1 MQRIPERGGFEAVP
15 FFRFGPALLL
25 AIALGACASPPTDTL
40 ASWPG
45 GEVTADELDGMV
57 RSLPASQ
64 RQPGE
69 GESLT
74 EWIGARAGDLAL
86 NEILQQRDA
95 GDETAIPPELELR
108 ARYEAGQEIGRGY
121 LARHCAVPEI
131 SPEELADLYAGA
143 FPRESQ
149 EWILVRHIYKRS
161 LPGEPASERA
171 ATRRELEELRSELT
185 TGASFVELARLHSDS
200 ETAKDGGLIGRL
212 SREAPVELRVRDAA
226 WALGDGGYSQIIE
239 VDNGFHLLWRERS
252 GVTQRP
258 SLEQVKAE
266 LTQAEG
272 LRRREA
278 CGQEILTQLSA
289 QSPVIIDR
297 DALLTPDDE
306 TRVAL
311 QVGTETFTAR
321 QLNGLSSDFSPLV
334 LTPRPGELLRH
345 FSEAVLLVDAAVSED
360 PALAETV
367 DTAQDRARRR
377 LSAESRWR
385 QERQRLVAQRPERE
399 LRAFFEQNI
408 DRFQTDL
415 ELDVGLI
422 TVGSEGRPGRRPAME
437 RALALR
443 RQLTADTAF
452 EDLASKVSEHES
464 RADAGRLGSLP
475 LPRLRVIL
483 GSRGAASAA
492 ELAIGEVSPP
502 VLIHDPP
509 AAAFALIKLYAR
521 TEPQPRSFAEAREE
535 VIATQ
540 SQENIRQL
548 DREVREMIL
557 AEAEFK
563 LHAKAIEDYI
573 ARLRG

>member
-1 MQRIPERGGFEAVP
+1 MQRFPERDGVKAVP
-15 FFRFGPALLL
+15 FFRSVPALLL
-25 AIALGACASPPTDTL
+25 AVALGACASPPTDTL
-40 ASWPG
+40 ASWQG
-45 GEVTADELDGMV
+45 GDVSPDELDSMV
-57 RSLPASQ
+57 RSLPAAQ
-64 RQPGE
+64 RQPGD

-74 EWIGARAGDLAL
+74 EWIEARAGDLAV
-86 NEILQQRDA
+86 NEILQQRGA
-95 GDETAIPPELELR
+95 TDETAVAPELELR
-108 ARYEAGQEIGRGY
+108 ARYEADQEIGRGY
-121 LARHCAVPEI
+121 LARHCVVSEL
-131 SPEELADLYAGA
+131 SPEELADLYARA
-143 FPRESQ
+143 YPQESQ

-161 LPGEPASERA
+161 LLDGPASERA
-171 ATRRELEELRSELT
+171 ATRRDLEELRSDLDA
-185 TGASFVELARLHSDS
+185 GASFVELARLHSDS
-200 ETAKDGGLIGRL
+200 ETAADGGLIGRL
-212 SREAPVELRVRDAA
+212 SREAPVEPRVRDAA
-226 WALGDGGYSQIIE
+226 WALGDGEYSQIIE
-239 VDNGFHLLWRERS
+239 VSNGFHLLWRERS

-258 SLEQVKAE
+258 SIEQVSAE

-278 CGQEILTQLSA
+278 CGQEILTRLGA
-289 QSPVIIDR
+289 LSPVIIDR
-297 DALLTPDDE
+297 DALLAPDDA

-345 FSEAVLLVDAAVSED
+345 FSEAVLLVDAAVAED
-360 PALAETV
+360 AALAEAAAT
-367 DTAQDRARRR
+367 TQDRARRR
-377 LSAESRWR
+377 LSAESQWR
-385 QERQRLVAQRPERE
+385 EERRRLVAQRPERE

-408 DRFQTDL
+408 DRFQADL

-422 TVGSEGRPGRRPAME
+422 TVGSDGRPGRRPAME

-443 RQLTADTAF
+443 RQLTAGTAF

-464 RADAGRLGSLP
+464 RAHAGRLGSLP

-492 ELAIGEVSPP
+492 GLAIDEVSPP

-509 AAAFALIKLYAR
+509 AASFALIKLYAR
-521 TEPQPRSFAEAREE
+521 TEPQPRSFADAREE

-548 DREVREMIL
+548 DREVREKIL
-557 AEAEFK
+557 ADARFE
-563 LHAKAIEDYI
+563 LHAKAIEGYI